1 MYFLLF
7 EMKINEVM
15 VNFIFYYYLFF
26 MIYDVIFMVF
36 IHMNSNALLYLYY
49 LDITSSM
56 VLMNYFSSMLM
67 YIEY

>member
-1 MYFLLF
+1 
-7 EMKINEVM
+7 
-15 VNFIFYYYLFF
+15 